1 MARKPLLAND
11 PLSGGDTGSLMDGIL
26 ERNRER
32 SGRARPTVAEPQ
44 PPAKAPLTE
53 LEATTVEGMGQDS
66 GLYTTPQPDN
76 HTTPQVSLSGS
87 MDVHNAP
94 EPPKP
99 ATSKRSS
106 GKKKEVASE
115 GAVEVRD
122 PTVALTV
129 RERAQELAESV
140 KIPPKTLSARITEEI
155 DDRLNELAYRFKKD
169 GASKQSLVIALLE
182 RGLTELDKEERK

>member
-11 PLSGGDTGSLMDGIL
+11 PLSSGDTESLMDGIL

-32 SGRARPTVAEPQ
+32 SGRAKPTVTESQPLAKELSKEP
-44 PPAKAPLTE
+44 
-53 LEATTVEGMGQDS
+53 EALLVEGTGQDS
-66 GLYTTPQPDN
+66 GLYTTP
-76 HTTPQVSLSGS
+76 HVSLSGS

-94 EPPKP
+94 KPPKT
-99 ATSKRSS
+99 ATIKQSS
-106 GKKKEVASE
+106 GKNKEVASL
-115 GAVEVRD
+115 GAVEIRD

-155 DDRLNELAYRFKKD
+155 DDRLNELAYRFKKN

>member
-11 PLSGGDTGSLMDGIL
+11 PLSGGDAGSLMDGIL

-32 SGRARPTVAEPQ
+32 SGRAKPTVTEARPTIAEPSKE
-44 PPAKAPLTE
+44 PKAL
-53 LEATTVEGMGQDS
+53 LVEAAGQDS
-66 GLYTTPQPDN
+66 GLYTTIQPDN

-94 EPPKP
+94 DPPKP

-106 GKKKEVASE
+106 GKTKETASL
-115 GAVEVRD
+115 GAVELRD
-122 PTVALTV
+122 STVALTV

>member
-1 MARKPLLAND
+1 MARKPLLTND
-11 PLSGGDTGSLMDGIL
+11 PLSSSETGSLMDGIL

-32 SGRARPTVAEPQ
+32 SGRAKPSVNEPAQEPQ
-44 PPAKAPLTE
+44 ALP
-53 LEATTVEGMGQDS
+53 VEGIGQDS
-66 GLYTTPQPDN
+66 ALYTTIQSDN

-106 GKKKEVASE
+106 GKTKETASL
-115 GAVEVRD
+115 GAEELRD
-122 PTVALTV
+122 STATLTV

>member
-11 PLSGGDTGSLMDGIL
+11 PLSSGDTGSLMDGIL

-32 SGRARPTVAEPQ
+32 AGRAKPTVSELPTTIADPVQ
-44 PPAKAPLTE
+44 E
-53 LEATTVEGMGQDS
+53 LEALPVEETGEDS
-66 GLYTTPQPDN
+66 ALYTTPQPDKL
-76 HTTPQVSLSGS
+76 TTPQVSLSGS

-94 EPPKP
+94 PPPKL
-99 ATSKRSS
+99 ATNKRSS
-106 GKKKEVASE
+106 GKTKETVLE
-115 GAVEVRD
+115 GVVE
-122 PTVALTV
+122 PQISTTSLTV

-155 DDRLNELAYRFKKD
+155 DDRLNELAYRFKKN

-182 RGLTELDKEERK
+182 RGLAELDKEEGK